1 MPVLKLRVHGRE
13 ESVPLAQNITILG
26 RSTENAVYVDDRQ
39 ASRNHCQVEKF
50 AGGWK
55 VVDLASRNGTRVN
68 GVSVNQHVLKS
79 GDRIEIGDAVVTFVD
94 APDETDQRIPGLPRA
109 MQPAPV
115 VPGGPSPRVP
125 TTGSPTPPAV
135 HAGDVAAAAYP
146 PAAGYPGGPAPWPP
160 AGGAPAYPPT
170 AGAPAYPPPYPYP
183 PYGAPPPAQPGF
195 QPPHLDPPTTP
206 FGQPGGWPPPAGYPQ
221 PPYPQQQPGSP
232 YPGYPPAAAPPPPVA
247 PHGAPHPTHPPAD
260 RKSHRPA
267 PAAAPSGGNPGVMI
281 GAAIVIVGLV
291 VGGAI
296 LAGNN
301 PGGSKDS
308 PTSWKATLEAGKKH
322 FWEEKWE
329 QSAEELRKIP
339 SSARE
344 YSEAQKVLAAIAQ
357 KKRDGAGA
365 AVAQAATA
373 AWEALKPRIRKFDD
387 GELLRTEEEPLREEL
402 KRFASTYSSYPEAS
416 KAAEAYVRMGGK
428 PEDIRVG
435 PPVEEDLSK
444 ESEAAWA
451 RLAQR
456 VEMNKKGELPQD
468 EVDRLKGELRNF
480 IVRYNRYPEAAEAQ
494 QELRGL
500 GLEVGT
506 QDPPDGVKPPIPGG
520 DPKNFGELKRL
531 VDALTGSSSF
541 GEAVGL
547 LDAWIKKDPTGPDAG
562 PADEKIRDVKTAANN
577 WYLGQEAQ
585 ADSLAKDGKFK
596 EAKSLLEDAV
606 GKLGEKW
613 FFENTTAARKKI
625 TGIEKAMGGGK

>member
-13 ESVPLAQNITILG
+13 ESVPLAQSITILG

-79 GDRIEIGDAVVTFVD
+79 GDRIEIGEAVITFVD

-109 MQPAPV
+109 VQPAPV
-115 VPGGPSPRVP
+115 SPGGPSPRVP

-135 HAGDVAAAAYP
+135 RVGEPA
-146 PAAGYPGGPAPWPP
+146 AAGYPPPAGYPAAPAPWPP
-160 AGGAPAYPPT
+160 AGGAPAYPP
-170 AGAPAYPPPYPYP
+170 PYPYP
-183 PYGAPPPAQPGF
+183 QPGQPAF

-206 FGQPGGWPPPAGYPQ
+206 FGQPGAWPGPAPAGYPPYPPPQ
-221 PPYPQQQPGSP
+221 GAPYPQGYPPQQGSP
-232 YPGYPPAAAPPPPVA
+232 YPQGYPPQPPPPPGVPQA
-247 PHGAPHPTHPPAD
+247 IVHPSHPPAD

-267 PAAAPSGGNPGVMI
+267 PSAAPSGGNPGVMI
-281 GAAIVIVGLV
+281 GIAIVVLGLI

-296 LAGNN
+296 LAGNR
-301 PGGSKDS
+301 PSGGKDN
-308 PTSWKATLEAGKKH
+308 PTSWKATLDSGKKH
-322 FWEEKWE
+322 FWEEKWDE
-329 QSAEELRKIP
+329 SAEELRKIP

-344 YSEAQKVLAAIAQ
+344 YKEAQSVLAEIGK
-357 KKRDGAGA
+357 KKRDA
-365 AVAQAATA
+365 ANNATAQAAAA
-373 AWEALKPRIRKFDD
+373 AWEGMKVRVRKFDD

-402 KRFASTYSSYPEAS
+402 KRFAATYPNAPEAV
-416 KAAEAYVRMGGK
+416 KASEAYVRMGGK
-428 PEDIRVG
+428 PEDIRVA
-435 PPVEEDLSK
+435 PPVEADLSK
-444 ESEAAWA
+444 EAEAAWG
-451 RLAQR
+451 RLSQR
-456 VEMNKKGELPQD
+456 VEMHKRKELPQD
-468 EVDRLKGELRNF
+468 EVDRLTSELRNF
-480 IVRYNRYPEAAEAQ
+480 ASKYYRYPEAAEAQ
-494 QELRGL
+494 RELRGM
-500 GLEVGT
+500 GREVGP
-506 QDPPDGVKPPIPGG
+506 DPVDPVRPPVTG

-531 VDALTGSSSF
+531 VDALSGSSSF

-562 PADEKIRDVKTAANN
+562 PADDKIRDVKTAANN

-596 EAKSLLEDAV
+596 EAKALLEDAV
-606 GKLGEKW
+606 SKMGEKW

-625 TGIEKAMGGGK
+625 AGIEKAMGGGK